1 VVDRYCMCKRSRET
15 VDILLLHCKVVRDL
29 WVLVSSL
36 EIEWVMVQ
44 CVVELLA
51 CWKGQ
56 FRSHY
61 NLEVWKLIPLCLIRC
76 ILRKHNT

>member
-1 VVDRYCMCKRSRET
+1 VMDRYCMCKSRET

-36 EIEWVMVQ
+36 EIEWVLVQ